1 MNVQAEL
8 VLDAKTALGEGS
20 FWDSRSKLLYW
31 VDIEGRAIHV
41 YDPATNQ
48 DTLYSMKGRPGT
60 LVPRERGGLVVA
72 VEQEVLVLDR
82 VDGQPQELCRFE
94 AEPEGNRLNDG
105 KCGPAG
111 RFWVGTM
118 SASRDPNGTL
128 YCVEPDG
135 SYRSMLTGVTVSNG
149 IVWTADEKTMYYIDT
164 AAECVRAFDYR
175 KDDGTISAERTIVE
189 VPGEMGRPDGMAID
203 AEGMIWV
210 AMFRGSAVRRFN
222 PTNGTLLD
230 TVELPASNVTSC
242 AFGGDDLR
250 DLYITTA
257 RAGLTDDAARQQ
269 PLAGGLFRA
278 RVETPG
284 VLAHLFAG

>member
-1 MNVQAEL
+1 MSVQAEL
-8 VLDAKTALGEGS
+8 VFDAQTTLGEGS
-20 FWDSRSKLLYW
+20 FWDERSKLLYW
-31 VDIEGRAIHV
+31 VDIEGRAVHI
-41 YDPATNQ
+41 YDPAANE
-48 DTLYSMKGRPGT
+48 DTLYPVQGRPGT
-60 LVPRERGGLVVA
+60 LVPRRQGGIVVA
-72 VEQEVLVLDR
+72 VEQSVVVLDR
-82 VDGQPQELCRFE
+82 VDGKPREICRFD

-105 KCGPAG
+105 KCDPAG

-118 SASRDPNGTL
+118 SASRDPSGAL

-135 SYRSMLTGVTVSNG
+135 GYRSMLTGVTVSNG

-175 KDDGTISAERTIVE
+175 KDDGAISAERTIVE
-189 VPGEMGRPDGMAID
+189 VSGEMGRPDGMAID

-210 AMFRGSAVRRFN
+210 AMFRGSTVRRFN
-222 PTNGTLLD
+222 PTNGALLE

-257 RAGLTDDAARQQ
+257 RVGLTDDAARQQ
-269 PLAGGLFRA
+269 PLAGGLFCA
-278 RVETPG
+278 RVDTPG